1 MYEFDGKL
9 VLELK
14 RRIVEDF
21 THSDWEELGLLTNC
35 NDLIDGHE
43 RLKRSLYFGDE
54 DYAGN
59 VITVLKQMANRD
71 QDILKIVDDYLNE
84 RYPDATA
91 TYVSA
96 KPSERKI
103 TFAPTV
109 FDIPDGTPEDDL
121 IAVMMPFSAGFS
133 PVYDA
138 IKTACSDSG
147 FRCLRADDIWE
158 ESTIVQDI
166 FSLIYRAKS
175 VVVDFSG
182 KNPNVMYETG
192 IAHTLGK
199 VVIPITQN
207 VSDIPSDMGHHRALC
222 YLHNNE
228 GLTDLTSKLA
238 AKLRSVRA

>member
-9 VLELK
+9 LLELK

-35 NDLIDGHE
+35 NDLIDGHD

-54 DYAGN
+54 DYTGN
-59 VITVLKQMANRD
+59 VITVLKQMTNRD
-71 QDILKIVDDYLNE
+71 PSTLKIVEDYLNE
-84 RYPDATA
+84 RYPDAMS

-109 FDIPDGTPEDDL
+109 FEIPDGNPEDDL

-133 PVYDA
+133 PVYEA
-138 IKTACSDSG
+138 IKQACNASG

-158 ESTIVQDI
+158 ESTIMQDI

-207 VSDIPSDMGHHRALC
+207 VSDIPSDMGHHRALR

-228 GLTDLTSKLA
+228 GLADLTTKLA
-238 AKLRSVRA
+238 AKLRSIRS

>member
-9 VLELK
+9 LLELK

-35 NDLIDGHE
+35 NDLIDGHD

-54 DYAGN
+54 DYTGN
-59 VITVLKQMANRD
+59 VITVLKQMASRD
-71 QDILKIVDDYLNE
+71 VSILKIVEDYLNE
-84 RYPDATA
+84 NYPDDNA

-96 KPSERKI
+96 KPSVKKI
-103 TFAPTV
+103 TFAPSV
-109 FDIPDGTPEDDL
+109 FEIPDGGQEEDL
-121 IAVMMPFSAGFS
+121 IAVMMPFSAGFN
-133 PVYDA
+133 PVYES
-138 IKTACSDSG
+138 IKQACTNSG

-158 ESTIVQDI
+158 ESTIMQDI

-228 GLTDLTSKLA
+228 GLSELTNKLA

>member
-9 VLELK
+9 LLELK

-35 NDLIDGHE
+35 NDLIDGHD

-54 DYAGN
+54 DYTGN
-59 VITVLKQMANRD
+59 VISVLKQMANRD
-71 QDILKIVDDYLNE
+71 KSTLNIVEDYLNKN
-84 RYPDATA
+84 YHDDNA
-91 TYVSA
+91 TYASA
-96 KPSERKI
+96 KPSARKI
-103 TFAPTV
+103 TFAPSV
-109 FDIPDGTPEDDL
+109 FEIPDGSQEEDL
-121 IAVMMPFSAGFS
+121 IAVMMPFSPGFN

-138 IKTACSDSG
+138 IKQACTNSG
-147 FRCLRADDIWE
+147 VRCLRADDIWE
-158 ESTIVQDI
+158 ESTIMQDI
-166 FSLIYRAKS
+166 FNLIYRAKS

-222 YLHNNE
+222 YLPNNE
-228 GLTDLTSKLA
+228 GLSELTNKLA